1 MADRK
6 RSGART
12 FNHPLARAA
21 RVWRAERH
29 DGSKE
34 RVLVIV
40 TTMELDPKKNLYK
53 AKLAEK
59 LARAAQEYL
68 AQSSEATSF
77 VIMNPLSYWRSK

>member
-1 MADRK
+1 MF
-6 RSGART
+6 S
-12 FNHPLARAA
+12 HPLARAA
-21 RVWRAERH
+21 RIWHAERH

-40 TTMELDPKKNLYK
+40 TTMELDRKKKRHK

-59 LARAAQEYL
+59 LGRAAQEYL

-77 VIMNPLSYWRSK
+77 VIMNPPHYWRIE

>member
-1 MADRK
+1 MF
-6 RSGART
+6 S
-12 FNHPLARAA
+12 HPLARAA
-21 RVWRAERH
+21 RIWQAERH

-40 TTMELDPKKNLYK
+40 TTMELDPKKKRYK

-59 LARAAQEYL
+59 LARAAKEYL

-77 VIMNPLSYWRSK
+77 VILNPLSHWRTE